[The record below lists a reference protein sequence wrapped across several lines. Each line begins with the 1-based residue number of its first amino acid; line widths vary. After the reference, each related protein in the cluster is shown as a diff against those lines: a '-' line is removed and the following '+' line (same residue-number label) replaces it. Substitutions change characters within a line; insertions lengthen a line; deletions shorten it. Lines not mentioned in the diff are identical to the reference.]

1 MMDYS
6 SYLGQNAYDS
16 CLGGVEGAGLGIP
29 TSYGEFPGSV
39 SSQPA
44 QAYPYSSLRP
54 SVGYG
59 TGAGSMAGTCN
70 LASMMEHQQMSQC
83 SPYSSAGMPYM
94 HRILHEGSTTSN
106 GLHEKRKQ
114 RRIRTTFTSAQLK
127 ELEKAFNETHYP
139 DIYKREE
146 LALKTDLTEARV
158 QVWFQ
163 NRRAKFR
170 KTERANAAATSNNNN
185 NSTSNNNNTTTNTN
199 NSSSNTNNSNTT
211 SNSSNSPASG
221 TTTGSTLT
229 NGTTGS
235 TGQQHGGVG
244 QLSQTGGQAKTSG
257 GAVSPVKKKSLK
269 AEDLSPV
276 APTTV
281 GSMTSVS
288 SSASSVTHSSSTNSS
303 VSSHSSQH
311 PSSHSHPT
319 SHPTSHSQ
327 LTSGGSWA
335 AANSA
340 SAATHP
346 ALHSPYS
353 TIFPSASALQH
364 AATAPVGHGQI
375 KTSHAKATSHSS
387 LFSLN
392 Y

>member
-39 SSQPA
+39 SSQPS
-44 QAYPYSSLRP
+44 QGYPYSSLRP
-54 SVGYG
+54 SVSYG
-59 TGAGSMAGTCN
+59 TGAGGMAGTCN

-83 SPYSSAGMPYM
+83 SPYSTAGMPYM
-94 HRILHEGSTTSN
+94 HRILHEGSAASN

-127 ELEKAFNETHYP
+127 ELEKAFQETHYP

-170 KTERANAAATSNNNN
+170 KTERANAAANSSTNNNNN
-185 NSTSNNNNTTTNTN
+185 NSTNNNNNNTGNNSNTS
-199 NSSSNTNNSNTT
+199 NSSSNS
-211 SNSSNSPASG
+211 SPANASG
-221 TTTGSTLT
+221 GANTGSATT
-229 NGTTGS
+229 NGTSGS
-235 TGQQHGGVG
+235 TGQHGAVG
-244 QLSQTGGQAKTSG
+244 QLQNSQGGVAPGQPKVASG
-257 GAVSPVKKKSLK
+257 AASPVKKKTLK

-276 APTTV
+276 APTT
-281 GSMTSVS
+281 GSSGTNVS
-288 SSASSVTHSSSTNSS
+288 SSASSVSHTSSTGPT
-303 VSSHSSQH
+303 VSSH
-311 PSSHSHPT
+311 PT
-319 SHPTSHSQ
+319 HSQ

-335 AANSA
+335 ATNCGSA
-340 SAATHP
+340 TPHP

-364 AATAPVGHGQI
+364 AATAPMGHGQI
-375 KTSHAKATSHSS
+375 KTSHAKAASHSS

>member
-1 MMDYS
+1 MKT
-6 SYLGQNAYDS
+6 
-16 CLGGVEGAGLGIP
+16 VF
-29 TSYGEFPGSV
+29 FPL
-39 SSQPA
+39 
-44 QAYPYSSLRP
+44 Y
-54 SVGYG
+54 
-59 TGAGSMAGTCN
+59 
-70 LASMMEHQQMSQC
+70 
-83 SPYSSAGMPYM
+83 
-94 HRILHEGSTTSN
+94 
-106 GLHEKRKQ
+106 
-114 RRIRTTFTSAQLK
+114 F
-127 ELEKAFNETHYP
+127 
-139 DIYKREE
+139 
-146 LALKTDLTEARV
+146 

-288 SSASSVTHSSSTNSS
+288 SSASSGKPFHLLCFCRCPFSIIIFNYISHNSS
-303 VSSHSSQH
+303 FNYSLHLSILQDTMCIPSLSFFLSLALSLSH
-311 PSSHSHPT
+311 
-319 SHPTSHSQ
+319 
-327 LTSGGSWA
+327 
-335 AANSA
+335 
-340 SAATHP
+340 
-346 ALHSPYS
+346 
-353 TIFPSASALQH
+353 FC
-364 AATAPVGHGQI
+364 
-375 KTSHAKATSHSS
+375 
-387 LFSLN
+387 
-392 Y
+392 

>member
-94 HRILHEGSTTSN
+94 HRILHERSTTSN

-221 TTTGSTLT
+221 TTTGSALT

-311 PSSHSHPT
+311 PSSHFPPT

>member
-54 SVGYG
+54 SVSYG

-94 HRILHEGSTTSN
+94 HRILHEGSTASN

-127 ELEKAFNETHYP
+127 ELEKAFQETHYP

-170 KTERANAAATSNNNN
+170 KTERANAAASSNNNN
-185 NSTSNNNNTTTNTN
+185 NSSTSNNNNTTTSSNN
-199 NSSSNTNNSNTT
+199 SSSNSSSNTNNT
-211 SNSSNSPASG
+211 NSSNSPASG

-235 TGQQHGGVG
+235 TGQQHGSVG
-244 QLSQTGGQAKTSG
+244 QLSQTSGQAKSSG

-281 GSMTSVS
+281 GTMASVS

-311 PSSHSHPT
+311 PSSHSH
-319 SHPTSHSQ
+319 STSHSQ
-327 LTSGGSWA
+327 LTGGGSWA
-335 AANSA
+335 ASNSA

-364 AATAPVGHGQI
+364 AATAPVGHGQL